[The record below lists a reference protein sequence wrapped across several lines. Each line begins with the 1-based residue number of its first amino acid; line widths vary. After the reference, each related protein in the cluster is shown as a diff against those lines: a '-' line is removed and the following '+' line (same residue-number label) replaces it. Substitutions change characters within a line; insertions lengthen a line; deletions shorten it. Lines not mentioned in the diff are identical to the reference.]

1 MRAFE
6 ESLADMT
13 IALRTTVD
21 SLYDATNRIGVAE
34 SDVPFVAAVSNQ
46 TLPWEEFSFLRQVV
60 TTVSVTPN
68 FKEIVRFFKTP
79 TGSTPAGYRIERAL
93 ERDGQLVFDL
103 VRDIGYEANG
113 RKRAIPLIF
122 SADSANPYEIA
133 PIKDLIGNL
142 TCNPGI
148 IYDLF
153 LNNPKA
159 NVGNKFHTREEVISE
174 IAKILGPGCDVSV
187 ELNDPFE
194 PNLDRILEEI
204 APFEEILSKHRLIVK
219 VPHTGPVNESNAQ
232 ELLRGDGRL
241 RARYDKGSTADY
253 LHGHNLALRLRE
265 LGYRINFTLMF
276 EPHQV
281 PMALQVR
288 PAFINAFVRHRLL
301 ASKRFKDA
309 IDALKSEKNVTVLEN
324 LREFLITNDYLAAG
338 EESTDLA
345 TVRSIA
351 ETYLSLRQYD
361 SIEGADGLDAAR
373 AGLRWLKTS
382 NLDETRLIICSMEGD
397 FNFPDVIHMLTE
409 KEFQDM
415 QGRVVITSEPN
426 YIARFCSS
434 PQVVAYQRRFLKA
447 VHSNAQ
453 KVAAQ

>member
-1 MRAFE
+1 MPA
-6 ESLADMT
+6 MT
-13 IALRTTVD
+13 MALRTTVD
-21 SLYDATNRIGVAE
+21 SLRSASNRIAVAE
-34 SDVPFVAAVSNQ
+34 PDVPFVSAVSNQ
-46 TLPWEEFSFLRQVV
+46 PLSLEEFALLRDAVS
-60 TTVSVTPN
+60 TVSVTKN
-68 FKEIVRFFKTP
+68 FKDIVAFFKTP
-79 TGSTPAGYRIERAL
+79 AGGTPAGYRIERAL
-93 ERDGQLVFDL
+93 ERDGRLVFDL

-122 SADSANPYEIA
+122 SADSANPYEIE
-133 PIKDLIGNL
+133 PIKNLIGNL

-159 NVGNKFHTREEVISE
+159 NVGNRFHTREEVISE
-174 IAKILGPGCDVSV
+174 IANILGPGCDISV

-194 PNLDRILEEI
+194 RDLNRVLEEI

-232 ELLRGDGRL
+232 DLLHGNGRL
-241 RARYDKGSTADY
+241 RVRYDKGTTADY
-253 LHGHNLALRLRE
+253 LRGHNLAIKLKE

-301 ASKRFKDA
+301 ASKRFRDA
-309 IDALKSEKNVTVLEN
+309 IDAVKYNKNSGALEK
-324 LREFLITNDYLAAG
+324 LREFLLANDYLAAG
-338 EESTDLA
+338 EENTDLD

-361 SIEGADGLDAAR
+361 SVEGADGLDAAR

-397 FNFPDVIHMLTE
+397 FNFPDVIRMLTE
-409 KEFQDM
+409 REFQDM
-415 QGRVVITSEPN
+415 QDRVVITSEPN

>member
-1 MRAFE
+1 
-6 ESLADMT
+6 MT
-13 IALRTTVD
+13 MALRTTID
-21 SLYDATNRIGVAE
+21 SLRGSSNRITVAE
-34 SDVPFVAAVSNQ
+34 PDVPFVSAVSDQ
-46 TLPWEEFSFLRQVV
+46 PLSWEEFSLLRDVV
-60 TTVSVTPN
+60 STVSVTKN
-68 FKEIVRFFKTP
+68 FKDVVNFFKTP
-79 TGSTPAGYRIERAL
+79 AGGTPAGYRIERAL
-93 ERDGQLVFDL
+93 ERDGRLVFDL

-122 SADSANPYEIA
+122 SADSANPYEIE
-133 PIKDLIGNL
+133 PIRNLIGNL

-159 NVGNKFHTREEVISE
+159 NVGNRFHTREEVISE
-174 IAKILGPGCDVSV
+174 IANILGPGCDISV

-194 PNLDRILEEI
+194 SNLDRILEEI

-232 ELLRGDGRL
+232 DLLHGNGRL
-241 RARYDKGSTADY
+241 RVRYDKGTTADY
-253 LHGHNLALRLRE
+253 LRGHNLAIKLRE

-309 IDALKSEKNVTVLEN
+309 IDAFRFEKSSDALEK
-324 LREFLITNDYLAAG
+324 LREFLIANDYLAAG
-338 EESTDLA
+338 EENADLDA
-345 TVRSIA
+345 VRSIA

-361 SIEGADGLDAAR
+361 SVEGADGLDAAR

-397 FNFPDVIHMLTE
+397 FNFPDVIRMLME
-409 KEFQDM
+409 REFQDM
-415 QGRVVITSEPN
+415 QDRVVITSEPN